1 LSPGAC
7 PRKMREYNT
16 SRFFDLLDHRPLLN
30 STEEVR
36 LARSLASG
44 RRRWKTLVLSS
55 PEAMREMLRW
65 RTPLADGRLPAKKLM
80 PRGKTTQRQLQQM
93 EKRFAAAAA
102 LVEKDLDRIAALKKR
117 PTGRERDRDIKNLR
131 AKMLKTA
138 AALGLSDARM
148 KRLAEAARR
157 RNASL
162 RKVEDRIRRDEHAL
176 VESNLRLVVSIARR
190 QLVPGFDLFDLIQE
204 GTLGLLRVAE
214 KFDPERGCR
223 FSTYATWW
231 IRQSIRRAIQEQ
243 ERSVRLPAHIRD
255 LVQRV
260 GKAVERHWQKHGRAP
275 RVGELARTLRIPA
288 VKIDAALEAMRDP
301 VPFDSAPATDE
312 GLPLEQ
318 RLADRSDAPHDRSIF
333 ENLRHRELDRALE
346 SLPERSAECVRMRFG
361 LDGRP
366 EHTLSQIGRRFSI
379 TRERV
384 RQILEDS
391 FETMRLRPPLEDY
404 YEA

>member
-1 LSPGAC
+1 
-7 PRKMREYNT
+7 
-16 SRFFDLLDHRPLLN
+16 
-30 STEEVR
+30 
-36 LARSLASG
+36 
-44 RRRWKTLVLSS
+44 
-55 PEAMREMLRW
+55 
-65 RTPLADGRLPAKKLM
+65 
-80 PRGKTTQRQLQQM
+80 M